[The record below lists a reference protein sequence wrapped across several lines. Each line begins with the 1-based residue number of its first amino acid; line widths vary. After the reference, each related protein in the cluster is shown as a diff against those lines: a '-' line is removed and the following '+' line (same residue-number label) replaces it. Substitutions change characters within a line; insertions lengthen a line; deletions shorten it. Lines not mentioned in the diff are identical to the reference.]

1 MCSLAP
7 KVSIEWVRMTG
18 VTPYKAEAHTV
29 EGQFHALLT
38 PREGAASNETVGLYR
53 IRSSRS
59 SVGSACSSVGTSAM
73 ADDEED
79 EEADVVFFS
88 PQVRNPPRHP

>member
-38 PREGAASNETVGLYR
+38 PGEGATSNETVGLYR

-73 ADDEED
+73 ADDED
-79 EEADVVFFS
+79 EEAGVVFFS
-88 PQVRNPPRHP
+88 PQARNPPRHP